1 MPTLRSTSCAA
12 CMMAGM
18 SKKEVALK
26 RFNEQGGNCAQAV
39 LAAFGPELG
48 LDEKACLNVAS
59 CFGAGLGRLGFT
71 CGAATGACMVL
82 GLRHG
87 HEMAEGAEGRTKLYG
102 RVQDFTRQFRARFG
116 QLDCAA
122 LVGCDLAT
130 PEGRQSFA
138 DRGMHKSLCSNLVA
152 GAVEILEEMRG

>member
-1 MPTLRSTSCAA
+1 MT
-12 CMMAGM
+12 
-18 SKKEVALK
+18 KKEVALK

-48 LDEKACLNVAS
+48 LDEATCLKVAS
-59 CFGAGLGRLGFT
+59 CFGAGLGRQGLT

-87 HEMAEGAEGRTKLYG
+87 QEMAGGAEGRTKLYG
-102 RVQDFTRQFRARFG
+102 RVQELSNRFRARFG
-116 QLDCAA
+116 HLDCAT

-138 DRGMHKSLCSNLVA
+138 DRGLHTGLCAGLVA
-152 GAVEILEEMRG
+152 GAVEILEELPT